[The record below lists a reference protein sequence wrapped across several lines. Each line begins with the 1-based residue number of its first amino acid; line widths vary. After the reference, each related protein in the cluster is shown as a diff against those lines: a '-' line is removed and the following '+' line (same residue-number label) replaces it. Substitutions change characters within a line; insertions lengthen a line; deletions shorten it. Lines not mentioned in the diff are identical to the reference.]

1 MHMGDHPM
9 IEQVQRTGFPNMID
23 QPEHAGIDYFGDE
36 ILDGDDIVEYDGEII
51 LRDNLERYLKEVM
64 EFEFKTA

>member
-1 MHMGDHPM
+1 MMDHPTVNQ
-9 IEQVQRTGFPNMID
+9 IQRTGFPNMAV
-23 QPEHAGIDYFGDE
+23 QQEHAGIDYFGDE

-51 LRDNLERYLKEVM
+51 LRDNLERYLTEVM

>member
-1 MHMGDHPM
+1 MGDHPL
-9 IEQVQRTGFPNMID
+9 IEQVQRTGFPNMAA

-51 LRDNLERYLKEVM
+51 LKDNLERFLTEVM
-64 EFEFKTA
+64 EFEFKNA

>member
-1 MHMGDHPM
+1 MMDHPTVNQ
-9 IEQVQRTGFPNMID
+9 IQRTGYPNIVA

-36 ILDGDDIVEYDGEII
+36 ILVGDDIVEYDGEII

>member
-1 MHMGDHPM
+1 MNHP
-9 IEQVQRTGFPNMID
+9 IVEKIVRTGYPNMWT
-23 QPEHAGIDYFGDE
+23 QPEHVGIDYFGDE

-51 LRDNLERYLKEVM
+51 LKDNLERFLSEVL

>member
-1 MHMGDHPM
+1 MNHP
-9 IEQVQRTGFPNMID
+9 IVDQIVRNGYPNMGTL
-23 QPEHAGIDYFGDE
+23 PEHVGIDYFGDE

-51 LRDNLERYLKEVM
+51 LKDNLVRFLSEVL

>member
-1 MHMGDHPM
+1 MGDHPM
-9 IEQVQRTGFPNMID
+9 IEQVLRTGFPNMVA

-51 LRDNLERYLKEVM
+51 LKDNLERYLTEVM